1 VVGRARVGRRG
12 LGARNDRN
20 PILTRAPPPGRIAI
34 EWDQGP
40 ARPRRKSEE
49 RNATVNRTTRTHTR
63 RSTRESRRKSVVLQ
77 LANCNAT
84 HPPLPSRAHPRA
96 LDPLEEDA
104 TGENPHQAP
113 SAHTHTHAQ
122 ENLVLTG
129 YSPHEPRT
137 EDTTSHCHAL
147 VLLFCADMSRM
158 LTSHTQPTP
167 ACIGTS
173 VVRMPPPLHVAES
186 PLSQALDPPHLG
198 AVAGRFRHFSWLT
211 LGARG
216 S

>member
-1 VVGRARVGRRG
+1 MGPRSGKAKTQERR
-12 LGARNDRN
+12 
-20 PILTRAPPPGRIAI
+20 T
-34 EWDQGP
+34 
-40 ARPRRKSEE
+40 E
-49 RNATVNRTTRTHTR
+49 RNGEPNDANTHT
-63 RSTRESRRKSVVLQ
+63 SHDASHDENQSYCT

-113 SAHTHTHAQ
+113 SAHTHTHAR